1 MAGTSTGTRTET
13 GTGGTEGDVRA
24 AGDRIEELFDR
35 LQSTADP
42 RTLATAEELLR
53 SVSLLYGSGIT
64 RMVGLTLQRSP
75 ALMDAFVGDELVAS
89 LLLAVGVHPDSLA
102 SRVEGALERVR
113 PFLGAHGG
121 DVELL
126 GVDDGEG
133 VVHLRLLGSCD
144 GCPSS
149 AVTLQTAVEGAIYE
163 SAPEVVRI
171 EVDQPDPEPAAASPV
186 SISLS
191 TKPTYDECPAEAM
204 GA

>member
-1 MAGTSTGTRTET
+1 MAVTTEQTAAAGTDD
-13 GTGGTEGDVRA
+13 DVRA

-35 LQSTADP
+35 LQGSADP

-64 RMVGLTLQRSP
+64 RIVELAVERQP
-75 ALMDAFVGDELVAS
+75 ALMDAFVADELVAS
-89 LLLAVGVHPDSLA
+89 LMLAVGIHPESLA
-102 SRVEGALERVR
+102 SRVEAALERVR

-126 GVDDGEG
+126 GVDDDGG
-133 VVHLRLLGSCD
+133 AVRLRLLGSCD

-149 AVTLQTAVEGAIYE
+149 AVTLRTAVETAILE
-163 SAPEVVRI
+163 SAPEVVAI
-171 EVDQPDPEPAAASPV
+171 EVDQPDPEPAAAAPV
-186 SISLS
+186 AISLS
-191 TKPTYDECPAEAM
+191 PKPVYDECPAEAM

>member
-1 MAGTSTGTRTET
+1 MEPADEL
-13 GTGGTEGDVRA
+13 RA
-24 AGDRIEELFDR
+24 TGDRIEELFDR
-35 LQSTADP
+35 LQGTADP

-53 SVSLLYGSGIT
+53 SVSLLYGAGIA
-64 RMVGLTLQRSP
+64 RMVELARADAP
-75 ALMDAFVGDELVAS
+75 ALVDSFADDELVAS
-89 LLLAVGVHPDSLA
+89 LLLATGIHPEPLS

-126 GVDDGEG
+126 GVDDDAGE
-133 VVHLRLLGSCD
+133 VRLRLLGSCD

-149 AVTLQTAVEGAIYE
+149 AVTLRSAVEAAILE

-171 EVDQPDPEPAAASPV
+171 EVDQPSQETAPV
-186 SISLS
+186 AVSLGA
-191 TKPTYDECPAEAM
+191 KPKYEECPAEVV

>member
-1 MAGTSTGTRTET
+1 MAGTTGQTAAA
-13 GTGGTEGDVRA
+13 GTDDDVRA

-35 LQSTADP
+35 LQGSADP

-64 RMVGLTLQRSP
+64 RIVELAVDREP
-75 ALMDAFVGDELVAS
+75 ALMDAFVADELVAS
-89 LLLAVGVHPDSLA
+89 LMLAVGIHPESLA
-102 SRVEGALERVR
+102 SRVEAALERVR

-126 GVDDGEG
+126 GVDDEEG
-133 VVHLRLLGSCD
+133 AVRLRLLGSCD

-149 AVTLQTAVEGAIYE
+149 AVTLRTAVETAILE
-163 SAPEVVRI
+163 SAPEVVAI
-171 EVDQPDPEPAAASPV
+171 VVDQPDPEPAVAAPV
-186 SISLS
+186 AISLS
-191 TKPTYDECPAEAM
+191 PKPVYDECPAEAM

>member
-1 MAGTSTGTRTET
+1 MAATAAQTGAA
-13 GTGGTEGDVRA
+13 GPDGDVRA

-35 LQSTADP
+35 LQGTADP

-64 RMVGLTLQRSP
+64 RIVELAVEAQP
-75 ALMDAFVGDELVAS
+75 ALMDAFVADELVAS
-89 LLLAVGVHPDSLA
+89 LMLAVGIHPESLA
-102 SRVEGALERVR
+102 SRVEAALERVR

-126 GVDDGEG
+126 GVDDDGG
-133 VVHLRLLGSCD
+133 AVRLRLLGSCD

-149 AVTLQTAVEGAIYE
+149 AVTLRTAVETAILE
-163 SAPEVVRI
+163 SAPEVVAI
-171 EVDQPDPEPAAASPV
+171 VVDQPDPDSEPAAAAVP
-186 SISLS
+186 ISLS
-191 TKPTYDECPAEAM
+191 TKPVYDECPAEAM

>member
-1 MAGTSTGTRTET
+1 MAGTTGQTAAA
-13 GTGGTEGDVRA
+13 GTDDDVRA

-35 LQSTADP
+35 LQGSADP

-64 RMVGLTLQRSP
+64 RIVELAVDREP
-75 ALMDAFVGDELVAS
+75 ALMDAFVADELVAS
-89 LLLAVGVHPDSLA
+89 LMLAVGIHPESLA
-102 SRVEGALERVR
+102 SRVEAALERVR

-126 GVDDGEG
+126 GVDDEEG
-133 VVHLRLLGSCD
+133 AVRLRLLGSCD

-149 AVTLQTAVEGAIYE
+149 AVTLRTAVETAILE
-163 SAPEVVRI
+163 SAPEVVAI
-171 EVDQPDPEPAAASPV
+171 VVDQPDPEPAAAAPV
-186 SISLS
+186 AISLS
-191 TKPTYDECPAEAM
+191 PKPVYDECPAEAM

>member
-1 MAGTSTGTRTET
+1 MAGTATTSATRS
-13 GTGGTEGDVRA
+13 EGDVRA

-35 LQSTADP
+35 LQATADP

-53 SVSLLYGSGIT
+53 SVSLLYGSGIA
-64 RMVGLTLQRSP
+64 RMVELANAEAP
-75 ALMDAFVGDELVAS
+75 ALMEAFVADELVAS
-89 LLLAVGVHPDSLA
+89 LLLAVGSHPDSLA
-102 SRVEGALERVR
+102 SRVEGALDRVR

-126 GVDDGEG
+126 GVDDDEG

-171 EVDQPDPEPAAASPV
+171 EVDQPDPEPAAAPV

-191 TKPTYDECPAEAM
+191 TKPVYDECPAEAM

>member
-1 MAGTSTGTRTET
+1 MAGTATTSATRS
-13 GTGGTEGDVRA
+13 EGDVRA

-35 LQSTADP
+35 LQATADP

-53 SVSLLYGSGIT
+53 SVSLLYGSGIA
-64 RMVGLTLQRSP
+64 RMVELANAEAP
-75 ALMDAFVGDELVAS
+75 ALMEAFVADELVAS
-89 LLLAVGVHPDSLA
+89 LLLAVGSHPDSLA
-102 SRVEGALERVR
+102 SRVEGALDRVR

-126 GVDDGEG
+126 GVDDDEG

-171 EVDQPDPEPAAASPV
+171 EVDQPDPEPAAAPV
-186 SISLS
+186 SVSLS
-191 TKPTYDECPAEAM
+191 TKPVYDECPAEAM

>member
-1 MAGTSTGTRTET
+1 VSTAGTAIDAEREIRT
-13 GTGGTEGDVRA
+13 

-35 LQSTADP
+35 LQATAEP
-42 RTLATAEELLR
+42 RTLAVAEELLR

-64 RMVGLTLQRSP
+64 RIVELATGRDP
-75 ALMDAFVGDELVAS
+75 AILEAFVGDELVAS
-89 LLLAVGVHPDSLA
+89 LLLAVGIHPESLA

-126 GVDDGEG
+126 GVDDDDG

-149 AVTLQTAVEGAIYE
+149 AVTLQTAVESAIYE
-163 SAPEVVRI
+163 SAPEVLRI
-171 EVDQPDPEPAAASPV
+171 EVDQPAAEPAAPAPV

-191 TKPTYDECPAEAM
+191 TKPVYDECPAEAM

>member
-1 MAGTSTGTRTET
+1 MAGTATAPDRGSP
-13 GTGGTEGDVRA
+13 DVRA

-35 LQSTADP
+35 LQSSADP

-53 SVSLLYGSGIT
+53 SVSLLYGSGIA
-64 RMVGLTLQRSP
+64 RMVELAHEDAP
-75 ALMDAFVGDELVAS
+75 ALMEAFVADELVAS

-126 GVDDGEG
+126 GVDDDEG

-171 EVDQPDPEPAAASPV
+171 EVDQPDPEPAAAPV

-191 TKPTYDECPAEAM
+191 TKPAYDECPAEAM

>member
-1 MAGTSTGTRTET
+1 MAGTATTSATGS
-13 GTGGTEGDVRA
+13 EGDVRA

-35 LQSTADP
+35 LQATADP

-53 SVSLLYGSGIT
+53 SVSLLYGSGIA
-64 RMVGLTLQRSP
+64 RMVELAREGAP
-75 ALMDAFVGDELVAS
+75 ALMDAFVADELVAS

-126 GVDDGEG
+126 GVDDDDG

-171 EVDQPDPEPAAASPV
+171 EVDQPDPEPTAAPV
-186 SISLS
+186 SITLS
-191 TKPTYDECPAEAM
+191 TKPAYAECPAEAM